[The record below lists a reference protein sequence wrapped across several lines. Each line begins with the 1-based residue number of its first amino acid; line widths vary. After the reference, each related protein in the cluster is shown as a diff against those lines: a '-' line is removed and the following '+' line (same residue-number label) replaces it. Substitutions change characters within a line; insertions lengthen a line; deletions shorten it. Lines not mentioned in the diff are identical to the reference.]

1 MSTPSESSTRNPLF
15 WTCFQFVY
23 SSLIICINH
32 AFVNIP
38 VWKRG
43 LVSQAGG
50 CTLPTAVCNCN
61 VLLPD
66 ILATRQILTHGFGNT
81 APTPIIPH
89 AHLALYRSPSL
100 SRRLLR
106 LGEKWRKNWR
116 CHVVNLHS
124 GVSERRPER
133 KGGEEDREALHTR
146 YTLPK
151 VCSSSFKGLL
161 SSVHFVNKIKKWSKI
176 IWFLAYTRF

>member
-1 MSTPSESSTRNPLF
+1 MSTPSESSTRNLL

-81 APTPIIPH
+81 APTRSYHMHIWLYIGLPPCLADFSDKGKNGERTEDVMWSICTLECRREDLKERKERKTERPCIPDITS
-89 AHLALYRSPSL
+89 LKYALHL
-100 SRRLLR
+100 SRDS
-106 LGEKWRKNWR
+106 
-116 CHVVNLHS
+116 CH
-124 GVSERRPER
+124 
-133 KGGEEDREALHTR
+133 R
-146 YTLPK
+146 YTLW
-151 VCSSSFKGLL
+151 
-161 SSVHFVNKIKKWSKI
+161 IK
-176 IWFLAYTRF
+176 